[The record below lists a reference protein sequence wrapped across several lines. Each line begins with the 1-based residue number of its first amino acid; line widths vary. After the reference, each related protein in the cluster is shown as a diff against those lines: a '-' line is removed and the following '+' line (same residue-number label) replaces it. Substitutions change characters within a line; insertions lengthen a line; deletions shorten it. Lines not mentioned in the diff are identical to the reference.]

1 MRHRPLVVGVD
12 GSAES
17 ASALAEAVHLA
28 EEHAGEGG
36 LDLVVVF
43 VRQVS
48 WAAMSVDAGAG
59 VNSALDDVEA
69 GVRRLAEDALWGRN
83 LSWRLEVR
91 TGDPAHELARAAE
104 AYGAQMIVVG
114 GHRHGAVGAALTRAV
129 NSELVHCFGGSLL
142 LVRPARTD
150 GDEADGVGVGRTA
163 AG

>member
-17 ASALAEAVHLA
+17 VSALAEAVRLA
-28 EEHAGEGG
+28 EGHAGEGG

-48 WAAMSVDAGAG
+48 WASMSVMAGAE
-59 VNSALDDVEA
+59 VNSALDELEA
-69 GVRRLAEDALWGRN
+69 EVRRLAGDALWGRT
-83 LSWRLEVR
+83 LSWRIDVR
-91 TGDPAHELARAAE
+91 VGDPAHELVRVAE
-104 AYGAQMIVVG
+104 IYGAQMIVVG

-129 NSELVHCFGGSLL
+129 NSELVHGFEGSLL
-142 LVRPARTD
+142 LVRPTQP
-150 GDEADGVGVGRTA
+150 DEEPVVHTV